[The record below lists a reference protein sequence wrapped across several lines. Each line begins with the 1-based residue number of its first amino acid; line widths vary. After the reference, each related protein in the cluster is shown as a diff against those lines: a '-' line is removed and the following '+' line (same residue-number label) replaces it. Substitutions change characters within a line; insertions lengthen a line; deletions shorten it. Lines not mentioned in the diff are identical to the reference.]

1 MADAPV
7 RKRGSAAKQERGA
20 SFWTAEH
27 LTSAPFLL
35 IVATVLLCATGL
47 IMVFSASSIESVSE
61 GSVAWNELVHQAVF
75 MAVAVVA
82 CVVVRLK
89 GGDFWVVRFFWV
101 LWICT
106 FVLLMLVLVL
116 GDESHGA
123 TRWLYVGPVSMQPSE
138 FAKITTIM
146 AAARLLVAWEK
157 GSYSRSRMA
166 VSTVLL
172 IFAPMGLI
180 LAQKDLGT
188 LLILAA
194 TMFLMLVLAGVDWRI
209 LVGLV
214 IAGVLAVVVLVLT
227 AGYRMAR
234 FTIWLD
240 PYSDY
245 FNDGWQLIHGLYAF
259 GSGGFFGVGLGNS
272 SQKYSYLPEA
282 ENDFIFAII
291 GEELGF
297 LGCLFVVALF
307 VLLGVSGARIARAA
321 RERSKVASLM
331 AWGLTILILVQ
342 ALLNMGGVLQVIPLS
357 GRPLPFISAGGS
369 SILANMIIVGLLLGV
384 ARDNERGIAPPESP
398 CRGRFDGFTVVHG
411 GSSDRSSGRRSASRE
426 RSVGERM
433 AGRRVRSSGR
443 AFASFDGD
451 DDDSYEKGRR

>member
-1 MADAPV
+1 M
-7 RKRGSAAKQERGA
+7 RRRGSAAKEEQRP
-20 SFWTAEH
+20 SFWTVEH
-27 LTSAPFLL
+27 LTSASFLL
-35 IVATVLLCATGL
+35 VVATVLLCATGL

-61 GSVAWNELVHQAVF
+61 GGVAWNEFGHQAFF
-75 MAVAVVA
+75 MLIATIA
-82 CVVVRLK
+82 CVLVRLK
-89 GGDFWVVRFFWV
+89 GGDFWVVRLFWV
-101 LWICT
+101 LWACT
-106 FVLLMLVLVL
+106 LVLLVLVLAL

-123 TRWLYVGPVSMQPSE
+123 TRWLYVGPVSLQPSE
-138 FAKITTIM
+138 FAKITIIM
-146 AAARLLVAWEK
+146 AAARLLVAWER
-157 GSYSRSRMA
+157 GTYPPLRLGIF
-166 VSTVLL
+166 VGLL
-172 IFAPMGLI
+172 ILLPMGLI
-180 LAQKDLGT
+180 LLQKDLGT

-209 LVGLV
+209 LVSVV
-214 IAGVLAVVVLVLT
+214 IVGVLAVLALVLT
-227 AGYRMAR
+227 SGYRSAR
-234 FTIWLD
+234 FSIWLD

-245 FNDGWQLIHGLYAF
+245 YNDGWQLIHGLYAF

-307 VLLGVSGARIARAA
+307 ALLGVSGARIARAA
-321 RERSKVASLM
+321 RDRSKVASLM

-384 ARDNERGIAPPESP
+384 ARDNERGIAPPEAS
-398 CRGRFDGFTVVHG
+398 RRNRFEGLMLVHD
-411 GSSDRSSGRRSASRE
+411 GSSDRTGGRRSAVRERAVGERTAGRRTRLSGRRST
-426 RSVGERM
+426 
-433 AGRRVRSSGR
+433 
-443 AFASFDGD
+443 SFDGD